1 MSIPGVAAPASR
13 SSIPDVE
20 TFGSERAI
28 LRAFP
33 LAEVCS
39 RVGRDDYRFAL
50 DALDA
55 LTHALH
61 TASVV
66 MLNSCPPGWH
76 AASRRRES
84 GGDHQGL
91 ARGVAGAQGPAKRSA
106 G

>member
-13 SSIPDVE
+13 SSIPDVK
-20 TFGSERAI
+20 TAGSERAI

-33 LAEVCS
+33 PGEVCS
-39 RVGRDDYRFAL
+39 RVGQDDYRFAL
-50 DALDA
+50 DALA
-55 LTHALH
+55 HALH